1 MKINANLSLP
11 TAINILERLCI
22 EYALSQYGGVVS
34 DAAKFLDVR
43 RSTLH
48 EKIRRLGISAN
59 DYRRKSYAC
68 PVDQAAIT

>member
-1 MKINANLSLP
+1 MKINASLSLP
-11 TAINILERLCI
+11 IAISILERLCI
-22 EYALSQYGGVVS
+22 EYALSQHGGVVS
-34 DAAKFLDVR
+34 EAAKFLEVK

-68 PVDQAAIT
+68 PIDQAAIT